1 MLREELHTS
10 AVEQNRKICMLFMKR
25 PNDSFGESLQSTI
38 KKNSEKAE
46 QRENALKREN

>member
-1 MLREELHTS
+1 
-10 AVEQNRKICMLFMKR
+10 MLFMKR